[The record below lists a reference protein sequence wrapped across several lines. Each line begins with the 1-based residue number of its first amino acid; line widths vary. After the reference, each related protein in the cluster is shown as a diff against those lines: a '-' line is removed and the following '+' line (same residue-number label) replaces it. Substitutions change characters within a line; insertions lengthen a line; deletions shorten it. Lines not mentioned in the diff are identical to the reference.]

1 MFQVL
6 LVTRGGARGKLFLW
20 TAALQ
25 NLVFSRGFHSSSNFE
40 RCSQERFAFQK
51 GLEGVA
57 FAVTMLMAD
66 TRNPES
72 FATSEPS
79 KEIEDEDE
87 DDCGCGYAA
96 LYSCVRFGVNCRLIL
111 QKEHNDGNRGGNLPA
126 AD

>member
-1 MFQVL
+1 MKPLACMLIRPRTLNV
-6 LVTRGGARGKLFLW
+6 
-20 TAALQ
+20 AAKSASH
-25 NLVFSRGFHSSSNFE
+25 SR
-40 RCSQERFAFQK
+40 K

-57 FAVTMLMAD
+57 FAVTKLMAD

-72 FATSEPS
+72 FETSEPS
-79 KEIEDEDE
+79 KEIEYE

-111 QKEHNDGNRGGNLPA
+111 QKEHNDGNRRGNLPP